1 MSCSCG
7 RHRHEVESL
16 VRFPTFGRRH
26 FSWLTAA
33 GLSALI
39 LAGLL
44 LAITVTAQ
52 EGAPPQPTGLT
63 ADPAHDQVGLDWD
76 DPDDS
81 SITGYRILRRLP
93 ALDPPGVFAVLL
105 ENTGSA
111 LTTYVDTTVSP
122 QTSYVYRVKAINAHG
137 VSERSSWA
145 NALTPAVPAPPVLTP
160 AQPTGLTSDPAHD
173 QVGLAWDDPD
183 DSTITGYS
191 ILRRLPAQDLPGVF
205 AVLLENTGSTLTS
218 YVDTTVNPQT
228 SYVYRVKAINA
239 HGVSERSSWANALTP
254 APPVLTPAQPSG
266 LTSDPAHDQVG
277 LDWDDPDDSTI
288 TGYKILR
295 RLPAQDLPDEFA
307 VLLETTG
314 SALTSYIDTTVTSQT
329 SYVYRV
335 QAINAHG
342 VSEQSSWA
350 NALTPA
356 GPPPT
361 GLRAGPTSAG
371 VSLDW
376 DDPQDATIT
385 GYRILRR
392 SGTANSQ
399 GGFGLLVEDTGTAA
413 TAYLDGTAR
422 GNVSYYYQV
431 LAIRTSGVSTP
442 SDSVN
447 VLAQVRPLS
456 LTSLGLLFEAQ
467 LTVADSNNPSQPA
480 LGFARFGG
488 FGQLAF
494 TNDPHNLSSLFLKAL
509 AYLPETDHQLA
520 LVIHRPIEAPFLL
533 WVADRAFASSEAAQR
548 QANGWAY
555 VWSEQCVDWSAGEQ
569 LAVRLEMIE
578 PGDPRV
584 GQLADPS
591 LASLE
596 LGGARLL
603 TPFASDERHYLAE
616 LDLGVSQVTLRPEAA
631 QSGACAVA
639 TEPADADPL
648 TAGWQISVD
657 QPSVEARITVTSPNG
672 RAQRTYTVT
681 FNQAGKHE
689 PALRRLQVAD
699 QPAFSF
705 TPGQRRYQVDLALAP
720 QHVTIQAEPIASD
733 QTLLGQVVR
742 ADQFTAR
749 EHDLSQPFD
758 LSGLGDTLVLIEM
771 RSEDGL
777 RRVPYDLRLR
787 LAVALPGTRDAFGRG
802 LFSSISAA
810 RRDSARQIQQ
820 STVEPRLSGLS
831 TSDGALNPVFN
842 AETLD
847 YSISVRHGTSYIT
860 VTPTADDGADWLI
873 ASPDAD
879 SEAPGHQVALTSPQG
894 RAPAQT
900 SIVIVV
906 RSADDLR
913 LDSYT
918 ITVTRDPPPAN
929 DPSLSQLRISD
940 VGLNHDFDAERT
952 YYETSLVAAVSRLT
966 VEAIP
971 AAPGATVVITPADAD
986 PDTPEHE
993 IDLGRGDFKIYVRV
1007 TAPDGTSTRTYVL
1020 QVWDDRLRLLTVG
1033 HVRIE
1038 LDAATTEY
1046 HVAVPEQVTEV
1057 RLDYGRTASRP
1068 AERRGSHVS
1077 FSQGDVAPG
1086 ILGRQ
1091 VLLEPGVT
1099 NVAVTVRSKHRLTR
1113 QVYNLLITRAPA
1125 AAADAKLSA
1134 LQLSE
1139 GTAITFDP
1147 LVGWYWVTD
1156 VGESVESLTLTA
1168 AAAQPGAIVVVDP
1181 TDADAALE
1189 GYQIAF
1195 TGARMRVTV
1204 TVTSADASATRT
1216 YTLSL
1221 HRKLEWAGFELGWT
1235 HGCGLRS
1242 DGRIICAGE
1251 DDSVGV
1257 MHSGSAYVP
1266 SAPERYVYRDVH
1278 VGKYSSCGILV
1289 NDTYHCWT
1297 ARERSLDTPAG
1308 KPWSLPH
1315 AIPQWGGVKQVAH
1328 FTAGPTCWLRSDGTV
1343 DCVVFSVH
1351 EQVQD
1356 QSHQAVA
1363 VGSGYTC
1370 VVDPDSAIVC
1380 WTNVGV
1386 IPTPAGEFK
1395 DVAAGGYSLV
1405 CGIRTD
1411 ASLLCWTYGGDLR
1424 DVPSGPYRIVRDD
1437 RSHRYISADATYVK
1451 GYCAV
1456 RENGEILCGL
1466 NADSPD
1472 WTVIFRAEPPSAT
1485 FVHVSLGYRPSVA
1498 RPCGLTSQGRIQC
1511 RTKTWYPALTNPDWL
1526 PRLSN
1531 NPDLKSLVVDG
1542 LRLVPQFKAYVS
1554 SYAAT
1559 AEVDEERLT
1568 VLATTADS
1576 RASMSISH
1584 DDADPDTDG
1593 HQIDFAVGV
1602 TVIRFS
1608 ILAEDGVSAK
1618 TYKLVVTRARPD
1630 PDDASLSQLHISDV
1644 GLNPDFV
1651 AERINYETSLVAEV
1665 TRLTV
1670 EAVPAAPGATVVITP
1685 PDADPDTPEHEI
1697 DLGRGDFKIRV
1708 KVTAPDATSS
1718 RTYQVQLFDDRLRL
1732 LSVGHVNIELTPT
1745 TTEYSITVPEEVT
1758 EVGLNYG
1765 KQNSTYRPKRG
1776 PHVSYGQRDIGPG
1789 VAGYQVSL
1797 QAGVTNVVV
1806 TAWSKHRLTSQVY
1819 NLAITRAEPAAAADA
1834 KLSALHLTEGT
1845 AITFDPLVGWYWVTD
1860 VGESVESLTLT
1871 AAAAQTGASVV
1882 VEPPDADAALEGY
1895 QIAFTGARM
1904 RVTVTVT
1911 STDDSASRTYTLSLH
1926 RKLEWA
1932 DFELGWTH
1940 GCGLRS
1946 DGRIICSG
1954 EDDSVGV
1961 MHSNSTYVPSAPDY
1975 YVYRDVHV
1983 AKYHSCGTLVNNT
1996 FHCWTG
2002 GSRSSHTPLKRQ
2014 DWSIRRFVPEWGGVK
2029 HIASFS
2035 SGGTCWVSRDG
2046 AADCW
2051 GIPLPSTLS
2060 DEVHQM
2066 VAVAYNLSCVL
2077 DSEGAIRCWTFN
2089 GTIATPDGEFKFVAA
2104 GAKALVCGIKL
2115 DDSLL
2120 CWKYTTPDRPTDQ
2133 FRIVMIDSDHR
2144 YTLVDVTYSSTY
2156 CALRDDGTVLCHAN
2170 VDYRSSTSIERATP
2184 GTAVIEHI
2192 SMGYRPSYP
2201 RRCGLNSEGRIQ
2213 CWTNVSYAPLINP
2226 DWMED

>member
-1 MSCSCG
+1 MKCSKG
-7 RHRHEVESL
+7 W
-16 VRFPTFGRRH
+16 RRR
-26 FSWLTAA
+26 SWLSFA
-33 GLSALI
+33 GLSGLL

-44 LAITVTAQ
+44 LAVTVLAQ
-52 EGAPPQPTGLT
+52 DAAPAQPTGLT

-81 SITGYRILRRLP
+81 TITGYRILRRLP
-93 ALDPPGVFAVLL
+93 ALDPPGEFAVLL
-105 ENTGSA
+105 ENTGST
-111 LTTYVDTTVSP
+111 LTTYVDSTVTP

-145 NALTPAVPAPPVLTP
+145 NALTPAVPTPPALTPAQPTGLTADPAHDQVGLAWDDPHDSTITGYRILRRLPAQDPPGEFAVLLEHTGSTLTTYVDSTVTPQTSYVYRVQAINAHGSSERSSWANALTPAAPAPPVLTP
-160 AQPTGLTSDPAHD
+160 AQPTGLTA
-173 QVGLAWDDPD
+173 
-183 DSTITGYS
+183 
-191 ILRRLPAQDLPGVF
+191 
-205 AVLLENTGSTLTS
+205 
-218 YVDTTVNPQT
+218 
-228 SYVYRVKAINA
+228 
-239 HGVSERSSWANALTP
+239 
-254 APPVLTPAQPSG
+254 
-266 LTSDPAHDQVG
+266 DPAHDQVG

-288 TGYKILR
+288 TGYRILR
-295 RLPAQDLPDEFA
+295 RLPAQDLPGEFA
-307 VLLETTG
+307 VLLENTG
-314 SALTSYIDTTVTSQT
+314 STLTTYVDTTVTPQT

-335 QAINAHG
+335 KAINAHG
-342 VSEQSSWA
+342 SSERSSWA

-356 GPPPT
+356 APAAPPPT
-361 GLRAGPTSAG
+361 GLLAGPTSAG

-399 GGFGLLVEDTGTAA
+399 GGFGVLVEDTGTAA

-431 LAIRTSGVSTP
+431 LAIRTSGVSAP
-442 SDSVN
+442 SDSVT
-447 VLAQVRPLS
+447 VLAQLRPLS
-456 LTSLGLLFEAQ
+456 LTSVGLLFEAQ
-467 LTVADSNNPSQPA
+467 LTVADSNDPGQPA
-480 LGFARFGG
+480 LGFAKFGG

-494 TNDPHNLSSLFLKAL
+494 TSDPHNLSSLFLKAL
-509 AYLPETDHQLA
+509 ASLPETDRQLA

-533 WVADRAFASSEAAQR
+533 WVGDRAFASIEAAQR
-548 QANGWAY
+548 QVNGWAY
-555 VWSEQCVDWSAGEQ
+555 VWSEQCLNWSAGDQ
-569 LAVRLEMIE
+569 LAVRLEIIE

-584 GQLADPS
+584 RQLTDPS

-596 LGGARLL
+596 LDGARLL
-603 TPFASDERHYLAE
+603 TPFASAERHYLAE

-631 QSGACAVA
+631 QSGACAVE

-657 QPSVEARITVTSPNG
+657 QPSVEASITVTSPNG

-681 FNQAGKHE
+681 FNQAGQHE

-699 QPAFSF
+699 QPALSF

-720 QHVTIQAEPIASD
+720 QRVTIQAEAIASD

-749 EHDLSQPFD
+749 VHDLSQPFD

-787 LAVALPGTRDAFGRG
+787 PAVALPGTRDAFGRAV
-802 LFSSISAA
+802 FSGQATPS
-810 RRDSARQIQQ
+810 RDTARQIQQ

-831 TSDGALNPVFN
+831 TSDGALDPVFN

-847 YSISVRHGTSYIT
+847 YSISVRHGTAQIT
-860 VTPTADDGADWLI
+860 VSPTAADGADWLI

-894 RAPAQT
+894 RARAQT

-929 DPSLSQLRISD
+929 DPSLSQLSISD

-966 VEAIP
+966 VEAVP

-1046 HVAVPEQVTEV
+1046 HVAVPEEVTEV

-1099 NVAVTVRSKHRLTR
+1099 NVAVTVRSKHRLTS
-1113 QVYNLLITRAPA
+1113 QVYNLLITRAAAPA

-1139 GTAITFDP
+1139 GTAISFDP

-1168 AAAQPGAIVVVDP
+1168 AAAQPGANVVVDP
-1181 TDADAALE
+1181 TDADPALE

-1204 TVTSADASATRT
+1204 TVTSADDSASRT

-1221 HRKLEWAGFELGWT
+1221 HRKLEWADFELGWT

-1242 DGRIICAGE
+1242 DGRIICSGE
-1251 DDSVGV
+1251 GRSGV

-1328 FTAGPTCWLRSDGTV
+1328 FTTGPTCWLRSDGTV

-1370 VVDPDSAIVC
+1370 VLDPDSAIVC
-1380 WTNVGV
+1380 WTLDGV
-1386 IPTPAGEFK
+1386 VPTPAGEFK
-1395 DVAAGGYSLV
+1395 DVAAGGHKLV

-1424 DVPSGPYRIVRDD
+1424 DVPSGPYRVIRDD
-1437 RSHRYISADATYVK
+1437 RSHRYISADATYPQT
-1451 GYCAV
+1451 YCAL
-1456 RENGEILCGL
+1456 RENGAILCGWSTIQ
-1466 NADSPD
+1466 AK
-1472 WTVIFRAEPPSAT
+1472 PPGAK
-1485 FVHVSLGYRPSVA
+1485 FEHLSLGYNPNRA
-1498 RPCGLTSQGRIQC
+1498 RLCGLTSQGRIQC
-1511 RTKTWYPALTNPDWL
+1511 ELPNIHTNLVNPTWL
-1526 PRLSN
+1526 PKLSTN
-1531 NPDLKSLVVDG
+1531 ATLQSLALGD
-1542 LRLVPQFKAYVS
+1542 LRLVPQFNATVS

-1559 AEVDEERLT
+1559 AEVDEERTTL
-1568 VLATTADS
+1568 LATTAHS
-1576 RASMSISH
+1576 GASMSISH
-1584 DDADPDTDG
+1584 ADADPDTDG
-1593 HQIDFAVGV
+1593 YQVDLAVGV
-1602 TVIRFS
+1602 TVIRVTLVS
-1608 ILAEDGVSAK
+1608 EDGAVTK

-1651 AERINYETSLVAEV
+1651 AERTNYETSLVAEV

-1670 EAVPAAPGATVVITP
+1670 EAVPTAPGATVVITP
-1685 PDADPDTPEHEI
+1685 TDADPDTPEHEI
-1697 DLGRGDFKIRV
+1697 DLGRRDFKIRV
-1708 KVTAPDATSS
+1708 KVTAPDETTS

-1732 LSVGHVNIELTPT
+1732 LSVGHVNIELEPT
-1745 TTEYSITVPEEVT
+1745 TTEYSIVVPEEVT

-1765 KQNSTYRPKRG
+1765 RQNRTSRAKRG

-1789 VAGYQVSL
+1789 VAGHQIPL
-1797 QAGVTNVVV
+1797 QAGVTNIAV

-1819 NLAITRAEPAAAADA
+1819 NLAITRAAPAAAADA
-1834 KLSALHLTEGT
+1834 KLSMLHLTEGT

-1871 AAAAQTGASVV
+1871 ASAAQTGASVV
-1882 VEPPDADAALEGY
+1882 VEPTDADAALEGY

-1911 STDDSASRTYTLSLH
+1911 SSDGTATRSYTVSLH

-1961 MHSNSTYVPSAPDY
+1961 MHSNSAYVPSAPDR

-1983 AKYHSCGTLVNNT
+1983 GKYESCGTLVNDT
-1996 FHCWTG
+1996 FHCWTT
-2002 GSRSSHTPLKRQ
+2002 SDPPQYTPFNRQ
-2014 DWSIRRFVPEWGGVK
+2014 DWYLSNMIPQWGGVRQV
-2029 HIASFS
+2029 AFFTYAP
-2035 SGGTCWVSRDG
+2035 TCWLSPDGTVDCQYAEDLPEQVRDQ
-2046 AADCW
+2046 
-2051 GIPLPSTLS
+2051 S
-2060 DEVHQM
+2060 HQA
-2066 VAVAYNLSCVL
+2066 VAVGSNYACVL
-2077 DSEGAIRCWTFN
+2077 DLDGAIVCWTYE
-2089 GTIATPDGEFKFVAA
+2089 GVIPTPAGEFTAVAA
-2104 GAKALVCGIKL
+2104 GGYKLVCGIRT
-2115 DDSLL
+2115 DASLL
-2120 CWKYTTPDRPTDQ
+2120 CWTYAGDLKRVARGPYRVIRDDR
-2133 FRIVMIDSDHR
+2133 SHR
-2144 YTLVDVTYSSTY
+2144 YISADATYPQGY
-2156 CALRDDGTVLCHAN
+2156 CALRENGEIMCGWFTLQAKP
-2170 VDYRSSTSIERATP
+2170 P
-2184 GTAVIEHI
+2184 GAKFEHL
-2192 SMGYRPSYP
+2192 SMGYRPSRERP
-2201 RRCGLNSEGRIQ
+2201 CGLTNQGRIQ
-2213 CWTNVSYAPLINP
+2213 CETRTWYPQLTNP